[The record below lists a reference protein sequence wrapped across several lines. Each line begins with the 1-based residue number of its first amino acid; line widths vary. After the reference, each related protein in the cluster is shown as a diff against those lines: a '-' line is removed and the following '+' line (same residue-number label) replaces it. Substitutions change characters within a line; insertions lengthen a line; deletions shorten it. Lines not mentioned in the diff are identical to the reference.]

1 MDDRFDDWFDDSFDE
16 DPVERPTRRSR
27 RRKPKK
33 KFPLGIMF
41 VSTLIV
47 LAVVVIAVG
56 WSLLLGD
63 NYVPN
68 GDVTAEGREISFTI
82 EAGTSVT
89 GIAEQL
95 EEVGLINSAF
105 SFRTRVRLAG
115 AEESLQ
121 AGTYQIRAGKSYDEI
136 IDILQEGPLRR
147 DVVTVTIPEGRS
159 IDRMALILEEHFD
172 FTADEFTEFAQNGAS
187 EFAGDFP
194 FLVGAFDNSLE
205 GYLFPDTY
213 EFFED
218 ASMYEIIAQMLGQ
231 FQSVWNSLGEPT
243 GPASDMSPQE
253 LVIIASLVEME
264 SALERERPLVA
275 SVVYNRL
282 AIGRKLQFCSTIQFF
297 LEGEDRHRVRLLYEH
312 LEIDNPYNTY
322 LYAGLPPGPIAN
334 PGRQALSAALHP
346 ADTDY
351 IYFVLTGEDGSQTFA
366 TNTADFNR
374 ARQISIEVIGR

>member
-1 MDDRFDDWFDDSFDE
+1 
-16 DPVERPTRRSR
+16 
-27 RRKPKK
+27 
-33 KFPLGIMF
+33 
-41 VSTLIV
+41 LIV
-47 LAVVVIAVG
+47 MIVAGVGVG
-56 WSLLLGD
+56 WWLFSGD
-63 NYVPN
+63 NYLPYDSSQVETTE
-68 GDVTAEGREISFTI
+68 VTVTI
-82 EAGTSVT
+82 EMGSTVAS
-89 GIAEQL
+89 IAYLL
-95 EEVGLINSAF
+95 EDVGLIDSAF
-105 SFRTRVRLAG
+105 AFRTRVRLAG
-115 AEESLQ
+115 AEESLH
-121 AGTYQIRAGKSYDEI
+121 AGTYQMRTGMSYDEI
-136 IDILQEGPLRR
+136 IEMLKTGPPRR

-187 EFAGDFP
+187 EFAGEFP
-194 FLVGAFDNSLE
+194 FLTGAFDNSLE

-218 ASMYEIIAQMLGQ
+218 ATMYEIIAQMLGQ

-243 GPASDMSPQE
+243 GPARDMSPQE
-253 LVIIASLVEME
+253 LVVIASLVEME

-312 LEIDNPYNTY
+312 LRIDNPYNTY
-322 LYAGLPPGPIAN
+322 MYEGLPPGPIAN
-334 PGRQALSAALHP
+334 PGRQALNAALHP

-366 TNTADFNR
+366 SNTADFNR
-374 ARQISIEVIGR
+374 AREISIDVIGR

>member
-1 MDDRFDDWFDDSFDE
+1 MNDRYDDWFDDSHDVE
-16 DPVERPTRRSR
+16 VVERPTRRSR
-27 RRKPKK
+27 RKQKK
-33 KFPLGIMF
+33 KFPLGI
-41 VSTLIV
+41 VLLSTLIV
-47 LAVVVIAVG
+47 MTVVGVGVG
-56 WSLLLGD
+56 WWLLSGD
-63 NYVPN
+63 NYSPS
-68 GDVTAEGREISFTI
+68 DTSIAEGREVTFTI
-82 EAGTSVT
+82 EAGTSVS
-89 GIAEQL
+89 GIADQL

-136 IDILQEGPLRR
+136 IDILQEGPPRR

-159 IDRMALILEEHFD
+159 IDRMAEILAEHMN
-172 FTADEFTEFAQNGAS
+172 FTAEEFNELALRGAPEFVA
-187 EFAGDFP
+187 DFP
-194 FLVGAFDNSLE
+194 FLAGAFDDSLE

-213 EFFED
+213 EFFAD
-218 ASMYEIIAQMLGQ
+218 ATAREVIVQMLSQ
-231 FQSVWNSLGEPT
+231 FQSVWDSLGEPT

-297 LEGEDRHRVRLLYEH
+297 LEGEDRYRVRLLYEH

-322 LYAGLPPGPIAN
+322 LYEGLPPGPIAN
-334 PGRQALSAALHP
+334 PGRQALNAALHP

-366 TNTADFNR
+366 SNTADFNR
-374 ARQISIEVIGR
+374 AREISLDVIGR